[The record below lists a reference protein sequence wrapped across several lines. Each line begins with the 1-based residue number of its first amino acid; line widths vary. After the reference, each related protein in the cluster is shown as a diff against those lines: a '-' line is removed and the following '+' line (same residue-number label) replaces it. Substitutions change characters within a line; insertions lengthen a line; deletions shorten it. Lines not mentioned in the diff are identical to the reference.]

1 MADRAAFRLGILTAL
16 WRRPRVAEAV
26 LRHLADLAVPGVA
39 LTRFAVRSPED
50 PDPAPEVPGVAYV
63 DHPNAPLS
71 DKWNAGMESL
81 AGRVDAVMVI
91 GSDDFVSAAYVRRAV
106 EAVLDG
112 ASLVRS
118 EDVVFYDAATGRAAR
133 ARMPRMGAGRV
144 LSRSLLDLL
153 DWRPWPDGLSLRL
166 DGGMDR
172 RIKRRL
178 TSAPADRRRCR
189 QVLISAEGEG
199 EPGAPRVPPLLD
211 VKTLGTPG
219 GTSLWSFDHM
229 TRYGRPMAPGEI
241 LDLCTTHYPAALPLL
256 DMAKRTKSPKT
267 PETSKPKA
275 STAPTKTSKKAP
287 KAETPTP
294 EPTPERP
301 KGLSGPIETEPRR
314 KVKSGTHSAA
324 KAAEAEAARKA
335 EADEDAQKTG
345 TIRLRALKN
354 IPPTVA
360 GTRKRVYR
368 GREWDAPAPLVRRL
382 LRDRLAEEVK

>member
-1 MADRAAFRLGILTAL
+1 MVEGRPAFRLGVLTAL
-16 WRRPRVAEAV
+16 WRRPRVAEAA

-39 LTRFAVRSPED
+39 LTRLAVRSPED
-50 PDPAPEVPGVAYV
+50 PDPAPDVPGVAYV

-71 DKWNAGMESL
+71 DKWNAGVEAIRDA
-81 AGRVDAVMVI
+81 AGADLDAVMMM

-144 LSRSLLDLL
+144 LSRGLLDLL

-189 QVLISAEGEG
+189 QVLISAS
-199 EPGAPRVPPLLD
+199 AAPPLLD

-256 DMAKRTKSPKT
+256 DMAKTSKRSK
-267 PETSKPKA
+267 TSKPKA
-275 STAPTKTSKKAP
+275 PKTSK
-287 KAETPTP
+287 AETKELSAPP
-294 EPTPERP
+294 AEAPAEAPAERP

-314 KVKSGTHSAA
+314 KVKSGTHSAK

-345 TIRLRALKN
+345 TVRLRALKN

-360 GTRKRVYR
+360 GTKKRVYR

-382 LRDRLAEEVK
+382 LRHRLAEEVLRDA